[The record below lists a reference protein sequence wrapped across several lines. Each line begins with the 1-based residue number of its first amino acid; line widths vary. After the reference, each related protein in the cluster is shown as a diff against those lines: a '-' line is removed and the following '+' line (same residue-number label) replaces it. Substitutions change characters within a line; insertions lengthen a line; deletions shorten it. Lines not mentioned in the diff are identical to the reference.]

1 MNVLDRDQMECS
13 SIKESGIFFAL
24 KKIRKVHSTVIKS
37 IGDTWHGGKNKKWDQ
52 SRIPFFFNLKQN
64 INFHLLFFIVIVASY
79 KKKEN

>member
-37 IGDTWHGGKNKKWDQ
+37 IGDT
-52 SRIPFFFNLKQN
+52 
-64 INFHLLFFIVIVASY
+64 
-79 KKKEN
+79 